1 MNEAKKLP
9 VFFHIPKN
17 AGTYVYNVSFR
28 LISSKLDVG
37 GKLYNLQVQKG
48 DRIVYRL
55 ICSAKN
61 GLSDKY
67 KPMNNAGWV
76 VVQYDDL
83 NLDNLNL
90 YFVEVCSSSFG
101 CYKEELYRN
110 LPSDTEPYEFL
121 ILREP
126 YSRTLSIYSYLT
138 SPQSSHELTSGS
150 FGDKTFIEYLN
161 SDQLENSWLIKSF
174 LGVPDN
180 TVINEDHYRATCNIL
195 DGMFVSDIGDTDLSL
210 SNVFN
215 KCYGL
220 KNIDISNQKTYS
232 NKTSKKIE
240 QPFKSLDKSTKTH
253 FNKQTK
259 WDRLLYEKFANKK
272 IIDENQ
278 KRGKIVNCFH
288 DESNAGFGDFLRG
301 SVNLFNQCMSKG
313 RDFDIDINRHKISKY
328 FKHRKSQHKNF
339 KIDDIALKLQNTK
352 HFIHALKKHTE
363 NCILTTKPQE
373 TKYIFSNHHPCLT
386 DSNDII
392 NYLNSIPAI
401 NNRCCAFLQSRLQF
415 TDQINS
421 FVDDCLKQEGL
432 KPVGYNI
439 IHFRLGDQ
447 NSFSNHGKNSEELYK
462 DCLVRCF
469 IKSND
474 DDKPII
480 VLSDSN
486 DLKKY
491 LKEKNKT
498 LPIHILHLESNHM
511 QSKPS
516 GFSGEI
522 KTTDQG
528 LLYAVFDMKLVT
540 LANSV
545 ESYSVYKHGSGFVYW
560 IAKIFGVPV
569 KLNLISRLKS

>member
-28 LISSKLDVG
+28 LIGSKLDVG

-67 KPMNNAGWV
+67 KLMNNAGWV

-83 NLDNLNL
+83 NLDDLNL

-101 CYKEELYRN
+101 CYKEEVYCN
-110 LPSDTEPYEFL
+110 LPNDTEPYEFL

-126 YSRTLSIYSYLT
+126 YSRILSIYSYLT

-174 LGVPDN
+174 LNIPHD
-180 TVINEDHYRATCNIL
+180 TIINEDHYRATCDIL
-195 DGMFVSDIGDTDLSL
+195 DDMFVSDISDTDLCL

-215 KCYGL
+215 KCYGF
-220 KNIDISNQKTYS
+220 KNIDIPNQKIHP

-240 QPFKSLDKSTKTH
+240 QPFKTLDKPTKMH
-253 FNKQTK
+253 FSNQTK
-259 WDRLLYEKFANKK
+259 WDSLLYEKFANMK
-272 IIDENQ
+272 IIDEKQ
-278 KRGKIVNCFH
+278 TKGKVINCFY
-288 DESNAGFGDFLRG
+288 EGSNGGFGDFLRG
-301 SVNLFNQCMSKG
+301 SVNLFNHCMSNG
-313 RDFDIDINRHKISKY
+313 RDFDININKHPIKKY
-328 FKHRKSQHKNF
+328 FKPSESIHKQF
-339 KIDDIALKLQNTK
+339 DIDDLALKAEGIK
-352 HFIHALKKHTE
+352 HFIHSLKKLTQ
-363 NCILTTKPQE
+363 NCIISTKQEE
-373 TKYIFSNHHPCLT
+373 TKYIFSNYHPCLT
-386 DSNDII
+386 DSNNII
-392 NYLNSIPAI
+392 NYLNSMPSI
-401 NNRCCAFLQSRLQF
+401 NNRCCAFLQKRLQF

-421 FVDDCLKQEGL
+421 SVGDCLKQEGL

-447 NSFSNHGKNSEELYK
+447 NSFSNHGKNLEELHK
-462 DCLVRCF
+462 ECF
-469 IKSND
+469 VKCFLKSNE

-491 LKEKNKT
+491 LKENNKS
-498 LPIHILHLESNHM
+498 LPIHILHLQSNHM

-522 KTTDQG
+522 KTTDDG
-528 LLYAVFDMKLVT
+528 VFHAVFDMKLIT

-545 ESYSVYKHGSGFVYW
+545 ESYSVYKHGSGFIYW

-569 KLNLISRLKS
+569 KLNLINA